1 MAGDGEAREPRR
13 AHVTRPTHRKEP
25 KRERACVWM
34 FNALVLSL
42 SPFPIPPRH
51 ILERPLHRSLR
62 VLNLLDASPSLSVFR
77 TATLSSLMDPYT
89 FGGKY
94 RLEEEIAIG
103 GCGTHNPP
111 LSRFHS

>member
-51 ILERPLHRSLR
+51 ILVAPFTAPFASLTYLTR
-62 VLNLLDASPSLSVFR
+62 LPPSLSFEQPPSHPSWTHTHSV
-77 TATLSSLMDPYT
+77 AS
-89 FGGKY
+89 
-94 RLEEEIAIG
+94 IG
-103 GCGTHNPP
+103 
-111 LSRFHS
+111 SRRR